1 MTRSRI
7 SERPAAVAAAIHRKL
22 RAIAAVLLDPA
33 ATEHEKANAA
43 SLKISLER
51 KLEPGPTPES
61 AWPGLMFRLG
71 RTVREIKQSTSSSA
85 RQSDWP
91 DHAFRLGRA
100 LRRGWKK

>member
-1 MTRSRI
+1 MTRLRI

-43 SLKISLER
+43 ALKISLEK
-51 KLEPGPTPES
+51 KLEPETTPEGT
-61 AWPGLMFRLG
+61 WTDFMFRLG
-71 RTVREIKQSTSSSA
+71 RTVREIKQTAPSPAGTSEG
-85 RQSDWP
+85 P